1 MKPILAACCLALLT
15 SSPVLAEPWFQTLE
29 IEEKPERVGYTIE
42 RRHQG
47 DAVCIEITLK
57 PQAAKVFQEATLIVF
72 SRDPQLLYADVA
84 AKDRDDGGKQ
94 ISLTVAKANL
104 PKSEIMVWGGMP
116 EGAGPAVPNFAG
128 FRLMLLEPPADERRL
143 LDFKGLTTL
152 DAEIAPE
159 LAAAEKWNGDLSG
172 VTALDSPDS
181 VAIAKALA
189 TRKGPLQLPNL
200 KKLSPKT
207 LAALIEKEDV
217 QIPLIETLEL
227 IPEPDGSV
235 TEDFIVPEWLSDRES
250 RLTKE
255 QKAEQRNAA
264 DSR

>member
-15 SSPVLAEPWFQTLE
+15 SSPVLARPWFQTLE

-72 SRDPQLLYADVA
+72 SRDSQLLYTDVA

-104 PKSEIMVWGGMP
+104 PKSKIMVRSDMP
-116 EGAGPAVPNFAG
+116 QGAGPAVPNFAG
-128 FRLMLLEPPADERRL
+128 FRLMLLEPPAAERRL

-152 DAEIAPE
+152 DAEIAKE

-181 VAIAKALA
+181 VSIAKALA
-189 TRKGPLQLPNL
+189 TREGPLHLPNL
-200 KKLSPKT
+200 KKISPKT
-207 LAALIEKEDV
+207 LTALIQKEDV
-217 QIPLIETLEL
+217 EIPLIETLEL
-227 IPEPDGSV
+227 IQEPDGSV
-235 TEDFIVPEWLSDRES
+235 TEDFVIPDGIGDR
-250 RLTKE
+250 
-255 QKAEQRNAA
+255 QKRQR
-264 DSR
+264 R